1 MTDQPDDELR
11 ALRERAYGRHADIHE
26 DPAAMARLRELEAR
40 ARVSGATPESEPVD
54 AAAGTDATS
63 QLTATAPALDGTGAT
78 PASAS
83 YGAAP
88 AVSVLATPLPAAAQ
102 TTTLTAPPDGAHP
115 DAAEAVDAT
124 ASPAAPSPE
133 ALTPVRPWW
142 RRRMP
147 LLWVGSLAAA
157 VLLGVGLTL
166 AVQELSSGTVAV
178 LHEDAEMEWPSEIG
192 GSRTDGSRGFDS
204 FYGLAVISQLQQMG
218 PAETDA
224 MECLSVFS
232 GRGDS
237 LFYAGGACGTG
248 PFPAT
253 ATAIVG
259 AQSPEELRGR
269 FADGTV
275 LQFVLDG
282 DEVRVFAA
290 APAPVPALD
299 DGDEPRTG

>member
-1 MTDQPDDELR
+1 MASMTHQPDDELR
-11 ALRERAYGRHADIHE
+11 ALRERAYGRHADIH
-26 DPAAMARLRELEAR
+26 DDAAAMARLRELEAQ
-40 ARVSGATPESEPVD
+40 ARSGAATPESGPAD
-54 AAAGTDATS
+54 AATGTDATTRVS
-63 QLTATAPALDGTGAT
+63 ATALAGSGTIAPPMST
-78 PASAS
+78 AD
-83 YGAAP
+83 GAAP
-88 AVSVLATPLPAAAQ
+88 AASALGVALPAQTATLAAAADAAQ
-102 TTTLTAPPDGAHP
+102 P
-115 DAAEAVDAT
+115 DAAAPAEVAADPAGS
-124 ASPAAPSPE
+124 SPDDP
-133 ALTPVRPWW
+133 TPVRPWW

-178 LHEDAEMEWPSEIG
+178 LHEDAEMEWPSELG
-192 GSRTDGSRGFDS
+192 GSRADGSRGFDS
-204 FYGLAVISQLQQMG
+204 FYGLAVISQQQQMG
-218 PAETDA
+218 PDPTEA

-232 GRGDS
+232 GRGDG

-253 ATAIVG
+253 ATAVVG
-259 AQSPEELRGR
+259 VQSPEELRER

-290 APAPVPALD
+290 SPGPALD
-299 DGDEPRTG
+299 DGDESRAG